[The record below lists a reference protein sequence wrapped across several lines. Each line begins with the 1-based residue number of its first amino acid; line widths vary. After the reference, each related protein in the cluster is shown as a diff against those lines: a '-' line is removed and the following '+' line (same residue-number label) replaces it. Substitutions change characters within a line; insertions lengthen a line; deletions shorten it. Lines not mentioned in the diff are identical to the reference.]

1 MGFTMKTI
9 KISDATN
16 RAIADAAIYPFHS
29 TAKRL
34 PDGDWL
40 VPVDEEVYQKIEAN
54 RLPGETD
61 DDVVLR
67 ALHVHSGWPN
77 N

>member
-1 MGFTMKTI
+1 MKTI
-9 KISDATN
+9 KVSDATY
-16 RAIADAAIYPFHS
+16 RAIADAAILPFRS
-29 TAKRL
+29 TGDRQ

-40 VPVDEEVYQKIEAN
+40 VLVEDDTYERIRDA

-61 DDVVLR
+61 DDTVQR
-67 ALHVHSGWPN
+67 MLHAYFGRSN